1 MRLGTYGGFQLSR
14 AGGLGRLPLRG
25 KKIQALCAYLALI
38 GGSAARESLRT
49 LLWGDV
55 DPRAGRHSLSQTL
68 SQLRAQLGVVHPLP
82 VVFSYD
88 TVSLAPQL
96 IKVDLNTVERLL
108 RRNTP
113 ESLQLACRLSSG
125 EFLAGMDLQE
135 PAFADWVGAQRERAR
150 GLAFE
155 AHWRCAMTALARG
168 RNVNALLSALRLV
181 EIDPLNEFGH
191 LLLIALYADQ
201 GQVGAALRQYH
212 AWAHLLDIALGRRP
226 GAEMEELR
234 LQLLVSPEG
243 SFIRATD
250 IAADL
255 HRRRQGD

>member
-1 MRLGTYGGFQLSR
+1 MRLGTYGGFKLIR
-14 AGGLGRLPLRG
+14 ARGLGRLPLRG
-25 KKIQALCAYLALI
+25 KKIQALCAYLTLI
-38 GGSAARESLRT
+38 GGTAERESLRT

-55 DPRAGRHSLSQTL
+55 DPKAGRHSLSQTL

-96 IKVDLNTVERLL
+96 IKADLDAVERLL

-135 PAFADWVGAQRERAR
+135 SGFAEWVGAQRGRAR
-150 GLAFE
+150 GLAFDS
-155 AHWRCAMTALARG
+155 HWRCAMMAVARG
-168 RNVNALLSALRLV
+168 RNVDALLSALRLV
-181 EIDPLNEFGH
+181 EIDPLNEHGH
-191 LLLIALYADQ
+191 LLLAILYADQ

-212 AWAHLLDIALGRRP
+212 ACAHLLETALGRKP

-234 LQLLVSPEG
+234 LQLLASPEA
-243 SFIRATD
+243 SFTRATD